1 MALARPA
8 CGASKR
14 TGTDLRWLDRAFAL
28 PRRFPLQSPCR
39 LARTANEYAGKLCG
53 VSTPS
58 YVETINQP
66 DSLGTCLTQNHP
78 TSSHQHESRIVDP
91 CQH

>member
-53 VSTPS
+53 VSRLPMLK
-58 YVETINQP
+58 INKSS
-66 DSLGTCLTQNHP
+66 SLCTCLTQNHP